1 MYFSWRPTS
10 NRNCSWPPVT
20 YLTFPLWF
28 TSSTTATTAT
38 TANPVEISSFDL
50 LRCDLGIEPR
60 GDVLRRS
67 LEGLHWQVQR
77 TLGRDECIDFNWWMV
92 YLWEVI
98 LENIEMMEEFEP
110 PNKKRETWDRRVKR
124 FKEFLRKMALLEL
137 KGKKAGKQKNRSLT
151 NYPGIVSW
159 NDAS

>member
-38 TANPVEISSFDL
+38 TANPVEISFDL

-60 GDVLRRS
+60 GDVLRPS

-124 FKEFLRKMALLEL
+124 FKEFFEKDGTVGAEGEEGREAKESKPHQLSRY
-137 KGKKAGKQKNRSLT
+137 N
-151 NYPGIVSW
+151 
-159 NDAS
+159 

>member
-1 MYFSWRPTS
+1 MEAHFQSELFLTS
-10 NRNCSWPPVT
+10 SDLPNLSLVI
-20 YLTFPLWF
+20 YLFHHGHHGHHGQPRWDLLLWF
-28 TSSTTATTAT
+28 AAMRPGHWATWRCVATKFGRTSLAGATDAGT
-38 TANPVEISSFDL
+38 
-50 LRCDLGIEPR
+50 
-60 GDVLRRS
+60 
-67 LEGLHWQVQR
+67 
-77 TLGRDECIDFNWWMV
+77 GRMHRFQLMDGVSV

-124 FKEFLRKMALLEL
+124 FKDFLRKMALSEL
-137 KGKKAGKQKNRSLT
+137 KLKKAGKQKNPSLT